1 MVICGSERVKEAIFV
16 IMIPSNRVDEIVEYL
31 IGVFIYCF
39 KVREMIIKTNYK
51 TMLLKKRT

>member
-1 MVICGSERVKEAIFV
+1 
-16 IMIPSNRVDEIVEYL
+16 MIHSNRVDEIVEYL

-39 KVREMIIKTNYK
+39 KVRKMIIKMNYK